1 MGTGK
6 DLKVLTTTVM
16 TEEPTGGLDD
26 LKAVGLIR
34 LHPWGGEVG
43 PDTLSISGLVR
54 VGRGPTCELS
64 VLDTSVSREHAV
76 VTPAGDLIQV
86 EDKKSRN
93 GTFIDDVQVNGQG
106 SARPGQVV
114 RFGRCTFLVV
124 DAVGRFAAWWQLG
137 LVGPI
142 IGGPMMG
149 EVRQLVDHFGPM
161 PNPVLLL
168 GESGTGKE
176 VVANALH
183 RASKRSGNLVAVNC
197 AAVPETIFE
206 DQFFGHKKGAF
217 TGATCDEAGFL
228 RAAKGGTVFLDEVG
242 ELAPGSQAKLLRAL
256 ESSEVVP
263 VGASSPVPVD
273 VRVISATNRDLAA
286 AVSSGAFRSDLY
298 SRLRVLT
305 ISLPSLRDRLEDIAL
320 LSSHF
325 MAELPAEKLR
335 HDAFAAFLKYDWPGN
350 VRELRNVLVEAG
362 ARAVA
367 ETSSTISLGHLRPEL
382 AELSESTEATRS
394 VQSSGQNSAEEDS
407 STQDRVNTVL
417 DAMRRHEGNVSKA
430 ATELGLHRQQIYNA
444 LYRSGRKPEDF
455 RAK

>member
-1 MGTGK
+1 
-6 DLKVLTTTVM
+6 
-16 TEEPTGGLDD
+16 
-26 LKAVGLIR
+26 
-34 LHPWGGEVG
+34 
-43 PDTLSISGLVR
+43 
-54 VGRGPTCELS
+54 
-64 VLDTSVSREHAV
+64 
-76 VTPAGDLIQV
+76 
-86 EDKKSRN
+86 
-93 GTFIDDVQVNGQG
+93 
-106 SARPGQVV
+106 
-114 RFGRCTFLVV
+114 
-124 DAVGRFAAWWQLG
+124 
-137 LVGPI
+137 
-142 IGGPMMG
+142 
-149 EVRQLVDHFGPM
+149 M
-161 PNPVLLL
+161 PNPVLLS

-183 RASKRSGNLVAVNC
+183 LASKRAGKLVAVNC

-263 VGASSPVPVD
+263 IGASTPVSID
-273 VRVISATNRDLAA
+273 VRVISATNRNLEA

-305 ISLPSLRDRLEDIAL
+305 IPLPPLCDRLEDIAL

-325 MAELPAEKLR
+325 MEELPVEGLR
-335 HDAFAAFLKYDWPGN
+335 HDAFAALLRYRWPGN

-367 ETSSTISLGHLRPEL
+367 ESSSTISLGHLRPEL
-382 AELSESTEATRS
+382 AEISKNNGPSESAHIEERVSSQEDPDTQERVSAVLEA
-394 VQSSGQNSAEEDS
+394 
-407 STQDRVNTVL
+407 
-417 DAMRRHEGNVSKA
+417 MHRHLGNVSKTA
-430 ATELGLHRQQIYNA
+430 SELGLHRQQVYNA
-444 LYRSGRKPEDF
+444 LYRVGRKPEDF